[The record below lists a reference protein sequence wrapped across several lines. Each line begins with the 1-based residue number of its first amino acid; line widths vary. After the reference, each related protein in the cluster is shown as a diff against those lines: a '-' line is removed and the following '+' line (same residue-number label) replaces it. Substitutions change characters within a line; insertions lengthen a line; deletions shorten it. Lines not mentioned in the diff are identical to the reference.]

1 MGVNLGVGGEC
12 AVKIMVEGDYAEI
25 ITSNVK

>member
-1 MGVNLGVGGEC
+1 MDVSLRVEGEC

-25 ITSNVK
+25 ISCNVK